1 MDSNKSH
8 LIARAG
14 TDYKTW
20 PLWAQILL
28 PLASITLWVPLYF
41 FLQRI
46 AKSKFWR
53 KREGHA
59 TDLESQSSLP
69 IVLKGDAVGRRS

>member
-1 MDSNKSH
+1 MDSNPST

-14 TDYKTW
+14 TNYKTW

-41 FLQRI
+41 FLQMI
-46 AKSKFWR
+46 AESKCWR
-53 KREGHA
+53 KRDGHA
-59 TDLESQSSLP
+59 TDLES
-69 IVLKGDAVGRRS
+69 